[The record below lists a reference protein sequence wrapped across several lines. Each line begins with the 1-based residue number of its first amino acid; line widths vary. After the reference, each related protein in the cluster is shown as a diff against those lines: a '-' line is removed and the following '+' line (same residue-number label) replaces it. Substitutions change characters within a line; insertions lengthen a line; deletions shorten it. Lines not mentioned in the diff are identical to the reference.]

1 MLDKSE
7 FEPRIR
13 QVKERLARLQK
24 EAAAASDR
32 AAQRAE
38 LHLLLDHLDSFAHQV
53 REGLDNVDW
62 NTRREIIC
70 SLVKSIK
77 IETKQVR
84 ITYRINPR
92 PFDGGPGAGQFR
104 QLCDYRV
111 PARNTKNRPDA

>member
-1 MLDKSE
+1 
-7 FEPRIR
+7 
-13 QVKERLARLQK
+13 VKERLARLQK

-38 LHLLLDHLDSFAHQV
+38 LRLLLDHLDSFAHQV

-77 IETKQVR
+77 IETEQVR

-111 PARNTKNRPDA
+111 SCSNGTPRGSPSNSRSY